1 MAVPPIDPPIERS
14 QAVGLEGPAAG
25 ARFSWLLDVT
35 LGLLI
40 VAALPLAILA
50 IPNTVSL
57 VAALLP
63 PEFDRLELIRAHGL
77 ALPAM
82 MLTVP
87 LASVLVQRMKA
98 APILLTGLAVLALAD
113 AAGGFAGSALLV
125 GLLRVVHGIGA
136 GLLVPALLM
145 AAWERAPLLRAL
157 WTGMLAVSLL
167 AAQALALWPLDAA
180 RHWRVTLQPYPLL
193 TGIALGLAAVYL
205 ALGVVMGATGTPGPR
220 AAERSRLTLTAVPAA
235 GLAVLAVGTTFGWP
249 AGLVILAALFSIAA
263 LLTLASIGTFEGPAG
278 RALAYA
284 MFAVGVVV
292 LPTAAQVTYMEL
304 GGVGGPGL
312 SGLWLPFVIC
322 AVLGAGAA
330 LAVGVLDRA
339 AMPWLSRAGL
349 VTIVVGLCAVRLMVP
364 ASDGFLLVVPFAL
377 LALGAAVAL
386 TAALR
391 MSGPG
396 AALYGLSLCF
406 PGVLAGYLLG
416 TGVQMVLL
424 GRPQSAQQLVDRFVE
439 ALHLWALIGGFLVVA
454 VIVLAALLGRRSAA
468 RAAAAAG
475 DDEETPCGA
484 PGDLVGTAAA
494 ADGLSGS
501 SPDLRGARTAR
512 ERAAEFPVAGDG
524 IAPEEP
530 AGTSATWASRQT
542 PIERETGWEAS
553 GGSRPGRDTSDGFE
567 TTREAPAGLEAV
579 REAPAEPGGRAWL
592 AAERGERVPDEDT
605 PTGEVPR
612 VTAAQD
618 RRMAS
623 RAGAVSDES
632 TAGRRADGSPGS
644 SASPGQSTPGTPGG
658 APTPSTGDGGAAGR
672 SPGAGGAAGRSTAEG
687 EAAGRTTGEGGPAGR
702 AAGDGGAGGRAAGD
716 GGAGGRAVG
725 DGGARGRVM
734 GDGGA
739 PGSGVT
745 DGLSAGGARDRR
757 PSGEV
762 PAGRGASAEGPGE
775 GTGPMPVVPPP
786 AQSPEDAADD

>member
-501 SPDLRGARTAR
+501 SPDLRGPWAARTAR

-542 PIERETGWEAS
+542 PIERETGREAS
-553 GGSRPGRDTSDGFE
+553 GGPRPGQETSDGFE
-567 TTREAPAGLEAV
+567 TAREAPAGLEAA
-579 REAPAEPGGRAWL
+579 REAPIGLEAAREASAERGGRAWL
-592 AAERGERVPDEDT
+592 SAERGERVPDEDT

-623 RAGAVSDES
+623 RAGAVADES
-632 TAGRRADGSPGS
+632 TAARRADGSPGS
-644 SASPGQSTPGTPGG
+644 SASPGQPAPGTPGG
-658 APTPSTGDGGAAGR
+658 APTLSTGDGGAAGR

-687 EAAGRTTGEGGPAGR
+687 EAAGR

-716 GGAGGRAVG
+716 GGARGRA
-725 DGGARGRVM
+725 M

-745 DGLSAGGARDRR
+745 DGLSAGGARDPR

-762 PAGRGASAEGPGE
+762 PAGRGVSAEGPGE

>member
-1 MAVPPIDPPIERS
+1 MAVPPIERFE
-14 QAVGLEGPAAG
+14 AVGLDGPASG
-25 ARFSWLLDVT
+25 ARFSWLLDVI

-57 VAALLP
+57 VSGLLP
-63 PEFDRLELIRAHGL
+63 PEFDRLDLIRAHGL

-113 AAGGFAGSALLV
+113 AAGGFAGSAFLV
-125 GLLRVVHGIGA
+125 GVLRVIHGIGA

-167 AAQALALWPLDAA
+167 AAQALALWPLDDV
-180 RHWRVTLQPYPLL
+180 RDWRITLQPYPLL
-193 TGIALGLAAVYL
+193 TGIALGLAAIYL
-205 ALGVVMGATGTPGPR
+205 ALGVATGTTSTPGPR
-220 AAERSRLTLTAVPAA
+220 AIERTRLTLTAVPAA

-249 AGLVILAALFSIAA
+249 PGLVILAALFSLAA

-278 RALAYA
+278 RSLAYA
-284 MFAVGVVV
+284 MLAVGVVV

-312 SGLWLPFVIC
+312 SGLWLPFLIC
-322 AVLGAGAA
+322 ALMGAGAA

-339 AMPWLSRAGL
+339 SMQRLSRAGL

-364 ASDGFLLVVPFAL
+364 ATDGFMLVVPFAL
-377 LALGAAVAL
+377 LAVGAAVAL

-468 RAAAAAG
+468 RGSTSETDSVSETNREPDADSGADREPGTGLGADRGSRTGSRGDHQSGAG
-475 DDEETPCGA
+475 SGSETACGA
-484 PGDLVGTAAA
+484 PGAGESTASASDA
-494 ADGLSGS
+494 LRAPTSEQAVDGS
-501 SPDLRGARTAR
+501 RR
-512 ERAAEFPVAGDG
+512 EGPEEFPVAGDG

-530 AGTSATWASRQT
+530 AG
-542 PIERETGWEAS
+542 
-553 GGSRPGRDTSDGFE
+553 
-567 TTREAPAGLEAV
+567 APAK
-579 REAPAEPGGRAWL
+579 PSPTPQ
-592 AAERGERVPDEDT
+592 GEDA

-612 VTAAQD
+612 VPASPAKPVQRTVSRD
-618 RRMAS
+618 RGSSDGAS
-623 RAGAVSDES
+623 AGES
-632 TAGRRADGSPGS
+632 RPGS
-644 SASPGQSTPGTPGG
+644 SSQGG
-658 APTPSTGDGGAAGR
+658 STGATPYGTTSSGGDSQATPASASSEGGIPLKAKRKDAADAGPVDDGAA
-672 SPGAGGAAGRSTAEG
+672 SDGAVRD
-687 EAAGRTTGEGGPAGR
+687 GP
-702 AAGDGGAGGRAAGD
+702 AAGD
-716 GGAGGRAVG
+716 V
-725 DGGARGRVM
+725 
-734 GDGGA
+734 
-739 PGSGVT
+739 
-745 DGLSAGGARDRR
+745 
-757 PSGEV
+757 E
-762 PAGRGASAEGPGE
+762 AERPGE
-775 GTGPMPVVPPP
+775 GTGPTPVVPPP
-786 AQSPEDAADD
+786 TQSPEDSAAD